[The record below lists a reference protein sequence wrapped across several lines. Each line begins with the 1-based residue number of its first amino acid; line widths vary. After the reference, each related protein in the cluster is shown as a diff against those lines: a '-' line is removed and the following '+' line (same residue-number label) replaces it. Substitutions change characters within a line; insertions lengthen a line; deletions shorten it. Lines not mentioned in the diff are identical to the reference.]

1 MGCKMGC
8 AGMQLEQ
15 GGLHGLSYPGALQD
29 LLLAPSTAQLL
40 DGFLNGT
47 SWKLPELATFLI
59 GPVDGPGLTWHQVY
73 ADVDAVLRTLSQF
86 MEVCVTPVW
95 VGWPLAP
102 PMPTEPYLP
111 SHSVSAWTRSRQ
123 WPLRSSW

>member
-1 MGCKMGC
+1 
-8 AGMQLEQ
+8 MQLDQ
-15 GGLHGLSYPGALQD
+15 GGLHSLPYPGALQD

-47 SWKLPELATFLI
+47 SWKLPELAAFLA
-59 GPVDGPGLTWHQVY
+59 GPAGGPGLTWHQVY

-86 MEVCVTPVW
+86 MEVCVTLLW
-95 VGWPLAP
+95 VGCPLP
-102 PMPTEPYLP
+102 PPVPAEPYLP
-111 SHSVSAWTRSRQ
+111 SHSVSAWTRLRQ